1 MCAADCERQECLV
14 NLATSESVLLYHTGR
29 TSTRGAGR
37 TIGRS
42 GGATRFFLHDQ
53 QIGAER
59 RPADV
64 GCHHAVRVA
73 QPAPHRQLRKSAE
86 TSRRLGRCRSGIG
99 AVAGWRRR
107 WVQQLKS
114 LAKSTKVSFWIKC
127 TRLYPAGPSLQK
139 VPKCLSTI
147 DGTFDLIC
155 IRFFWSISPVHS
167 HPLPISCTKGSLIGS
182 RNHMIRSNTNRS
194 KTHASCTKRK
204 SHGINGKRD
213 GSFGTFDTF
222 DTFGQSGVPPG

>member
-1 MCAADCERQECLV
+1 MCAADCERQECHV

-127 TRLYPAGPSLQK
+127 TRLYPAGPSLPK
-139 VPKCLSTI
+139 VPKCLSTN

-155 IRFFWSISPVHS
+155 IRFFRLS
-167 HPLPISCTKGSLIGS
+167 HPSTPTLSPFPAPRVRWLAPVITWSDLTPMGVRPMPVVPKGKV
-182 RNHMIRSNTNRS
+182 M
-194 KTHASCTKRK
+194 K
-204 SHGINGKRD
+204 
-213 GSFGTFDTF
+213 
-222 DTFGQSGVPPG
+222 